1 MSENITPAFGTQQ
14 PPTPNSEKQV
24 FNTRKGSFLSSI
36 AVLLIIVITVLGVNA
51 IFQKNKLNKDIAA
64 VEAVIEAQKNET
76 VVVDNKEIS
85 LGIKKAFLDKQRA
98 EQIFWSNVLL
108 HFQEIEK
115 RSETIE
121 VGSFSGNEQGNISFS
136 AKTSFESNDPF
147 LDTALLI
154 ERFKAA
160 SAFTG
165 IFIPSI
171 SSSITE
177 QGQETLSYNVRVDY
191 VKGENDQE
199 LVEKDALKSS
209 SDTEID
215 EPSEEDV
222 EETADALR
230 TVTED
235 EEETVIDPTDE
246 TQESNPEEN
255 EEQ

>member
-1 MSENITPAFGTQQ
+1 MAENTNPAFGVNQ
-14 PPTPNSEKQV
+14 PPIPNNEKQV
-24 FNTRKGSFLSSI
+24 FNTKKGSFLSTL
-36 AVLLIIVITVLGVNA
+36 AVLLILVIIVLGVNA
-51 IFQKNKLNKDIAA
+51 IFQKNKLNKDIAS
-64 VEAVIEAQKNET
+64 VEAVIQAQKNET

-108 HFQEIEK
+108 RFQEIER
-115 RSETIE
+115 RSETVQ

-191 VKGENDQE
+191 FKGENDQD
-199 LVEKDALKSS
+199 LIEKDILESS
-209 SDTEID
+209 TDQETTE
-215 EPSEEDV
+215 PAEEDV
-222 EETADALR
+222 ENTAETLR
-230 TVTED
+230 TVTE
-235 EEETVIDPTDE
+235 EETTD
-246 TQESNPEEN
+246 QESNPEEN